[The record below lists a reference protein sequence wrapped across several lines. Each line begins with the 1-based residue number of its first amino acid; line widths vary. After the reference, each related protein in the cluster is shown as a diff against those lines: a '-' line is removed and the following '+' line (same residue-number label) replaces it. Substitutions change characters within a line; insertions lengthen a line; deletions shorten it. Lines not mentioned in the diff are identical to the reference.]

1 MAWILNGI
9 HSDCGLKL
17 PNLVF
22 GTSPQ
27 KRLKNFLIRGEGG
40 DPSKLGTFPF
50 DTLFLS
56 VNRQKYN

>member
-40 DPSKLGTFPF
+40 GPSKLGTFPF
-50 DTLFLS
+50 DTLF
-56 VNRQKYN
+56 